1 MKKKSLSKKEQ
12 LFMYLVGT
20 FQSSA
25 WIALGKI
32 ENPMTEKTKVNTD
45 QASFYIDLLD
55 MMQEKMR
62 GNLTD
67 YEKQMLINTVS
78 ELKLKL
84 IDEKKNR
91 ISQSRRRTWRIAQ
104 WVTSGWLFF
113 AWLQHDMANIAVFL
127 PRQLSFIQLLMVL
140 CVTIGLLGYIFY
152 TQGGKIQSVVLD
164 KQGTRYVRSATII
177 NVVYIAVLY
186 IFKELNNLPMSTTWV
201 FVGLLAGRELAISTV
216 MKDYKFVYVFPIIA
230 KDFGKMMLGLG
241 VSVAVVLLI
250 HYVLIPSGF

>member
-1 MKKKSLSKKEQ
+1 MKKESLSKKEQ

-67 YEKQMLINTVS
+67 YEEQMLINTVS

-84 IDEKKNR
+84 IDEKKK
-91 ISQSRRRTWRIAQ
+91 
-104 WVTSGWLFF
+104 
-113 AWLQHDMANIAVFL
+113 LQ
-127 PRQLSFIQLLMVL
+127 
-140 CVTIGLLGYIFY
+140 
-152 TQGGKIQSVVLD
+152 
-164 KQGTRYVRSATII
+164 
-177 NVVYIAVLY
+177 
-186 IFKELNNLPMSTTWV
+186 
-201 FVGLLAGRELAISTV
+201 
-216 MKDYKFVYVFPIIA
+216 
-230 KDFGKMMLGLG
+230 
-241 VSVAVVLLI
+241 
-250 HYVLIPSGF
+250 